1 MSYSEIY
8 FNNYFLGDDTDLKN
22 KTLVKYFDIN
32 YIPIEN
38 LPVAYFSMNNIN
50 QLKDIQETASKTVA
64 KELIDKYLTKIN
76 KQMNN
81 TRNTYNNYNIYPI
94 TVSLIIFYVFII
106 IFILRFIQSN
116 YPLYY
121 IYILVGIIIL
131 LMLFTS
137 LWFLYVN
144 NILI

>member
-50 QLKDIQETASKTVA
+50 FI
-64 KELIDKYLTKIN
+64 
-76 KQMNN
+76 
-81 TRNTYNNYNIYPI
+81 
-94 TVSLIIFYVFII
+94 VFINVDFPTPAFPRI
-106 IFILRFIQSN
+106 RRLDCSDSMISRMSFFIKSKIR
-116 YPLYY
+116 
-121 IYILVGIIIL
+121 ILT
-131 LMLFTS
+131 F
-137 LWFLYVN
+137 
-144 NILI
+144 